1 MKRSSAGT
9 DTRVSTAGG
18 ASQGRRIT
26 PIDIQQKEFRLAF
39 RGYNEREVDKFLDEV
54 TEEIARLHAD
64 NKRLHE
70 ELEARGTVRLDTDAV
85 NQADDILNRAR
96 EQAARIVAEAEAES
110 AGRRERSPQPAP
122 EARLVGPDFLGRER
136 EFLQSL
142 ATLIQSHAALVRD
155 ELRRARASTPPVG
168 ETGSDTPSAEG
179 DPEPEPDP
187 SPAEPEPEPPP
198 AAAQEWSG
206 QDHGWRWDTGG
217 EDGPP
222 TEAWTPPYAA
232 QHEYGEPGSG
242 EGPSA
247 EGVAGPTATAIATE
261 APAGGERTID
271 VRGEAGPIVVPS
283 VESMPETA
291 VAPEGRSEGEGESL
305 RELFWGED

>member
-85 NQADDILNRAR
+85 NRADDILNRAR

-122 EARLVGPDFLGRER
+122 EARVVGPDFLGRER
-136 EFLQSL
+136 EWVT
-142 ATLIQSHAALVRD
+142 ARR
-155 ELRRARASTPPVG
+155 LRHRRPSQRPECRARCTTADSG
-168 ETGSDTPSAEG
+168 NAESRG
-179 DPEPEPDP
+179 R
-187 SPAEPEPEPPP
+187 ANV
-198 AAAQEWSG
+198 A
-206 QDHGWRWDTGG
+206 
-217 EDGPP
+217 DG
-222 TEAWTPPYAA
+222 
-232 QHEYGEPGSG
+232 
-242 EGPSA
+242 
-247 EGVAGPTATAIATE
+247 
-261 APAGGERTID
+261 
-271 VRGEAGPIVVPS
+271 
-283 VESMPETA
+283 
-291 VAPEGRSEGEGESL
+291 
-305 RELFWGED
+305 